1 MPEKMGKQTF
11 KAIPFTTGLKLGT
24 GFDPVELTTG
34 GLNEMYAMLSAQ
46 TKQFVSVT
54 SKGRK
59 GDKEME
65 MMMGKVIKLP
75 VNACTVRTPKR
86 TPKKETEFLTEDEA
100 QAILRVPDRRTLQG
114 KRDYAI
120 LITLLSAG
128 LRKAEICNLRVGD
141 LKTYRNQAVI
151 DVVGKGKRFRRIPLK
166 TETVL
171 AIQDYLKANGNGVD
185 PDHPVFYTLGK
196 HGPHVSRGLTP
207 IAVDCLVRSV
217 ARKALIRKRVH
228 PHVLRHTFAT
238 TLLDGV
244 TDLKTVQ
251 ALMGHSHIS
260 TTERYLH
267 EQDDRKVQA
276 IERLKFT

>member
-1 MPEKMGKQTF
+1 
-11 KAIPFTTGLKLGT
+11 
-24 GFDPVELTTG
+24 
-34 GLNEMYAMLSAQ
+34 
-46 TKQFVSVT
+46 
-54 SKGRK
+54 
-59 GDKEME
+59 ME
-65 MMMGKVIKLP
+65 MMAKVIELP
-75 VNACTVRTPKR
+75 IKTFAMRTPKK
-86 TPKKETEFLTEDEA
+86 TLKKETEFLTEDEA

-120 LITLLSAG
+120 LLTLLTTG
-128 LRKAEICNLRVGD
+128 LRKAEICNLKVGD
-141 LKTYRNQAVI
+141 FKTYRNQAVI
-151 DVVGKGKRFRRIPLK
+151 DVIGKGRRFRRIPLK
-166 TETVL
+166 AETVL

-185 PDHPVFYTLGK
+185 PDHSVFFTLGK
-196 HGPHVSRGLTP
+196 HGPHVSRALTP
-207 IAVDCLVRSV
+207 TAVDCLVRSV